1 MVYRMDIV
9 VFYDDCFAKKFKNM
23 STTRIKAV
31 MAIVEEMFSEYDSLE
46 TTIQFKDDF
55 PIVPKFQSNWC
66 DKNWE
71 DIIKPSGELGMI
83 ADGTTFPAHAYIF
96 LTHGSQNEYNLGRAH
111 KGQACNPNKSYRISI
126 NQYKSN
132 SWMNGDLGTAGV
144 ICEHII
150 QYKSVI
156 ALSDKARNLLKGE
169 F

>member
-1 MVYRMDIV
+1 MDIV

-156 ALSDKARNLLKGE
+156 ALSDKARNRL
-169 F
+169 